1 MALRRLLVG
10 FAVVVILWLIVPTLV
25 IVPMS
30 FNSQQSFNFPPQ
42 GFSFRWYE
50 HFFTNAVWLQAL
62 GNSVMIAVLSAIL
75 ATVLGVLAAL
85 GLMRL
90 KKRVRG
96 ILENLFLAPMIVP
109 GIVLAI
115 GLYSIY
121 LRLQQTTGFLWLGTV
136 QGFVFAHVVIAF
148 PLVVTNVMASLQGL
162 DSRLEDA
169 ASSLGATRGTTFFTV
184 TLPLILPGVTAG
196 ALFAFVTSFDEIIL
210 SLFIQTPMMQT
221 LPVQLFNSVRQSND
235 PTVAAVSVIT
245 MLVSLIILF
254 AAQMAARP
262 RNRKAG
268 S

>member
-1 MALRRLLVG
+1 MVLKRILVA
-10 FAVVVILWLIVPTLV
+10 FTAIVILWLIVPTLI

-30 FNSQQSFNFPPQ
+30 FNEQQSFNFPPQ

-50 HFFTNAVWLQAL
+50 HFFTNQVWLQAL
-62 GNSVMIAVLSAIL
+62 GNSVVIAIVSALI
-75 ATVLGVLAAL
+75 ATVLGVLGAM

-90 KKRVRG
+90 RKRARG
-96 ILENLFLAPMIVP
+96 IMENLFLAPMIVP

-115 GLYSIY
+115 GLYSLY
-121 LRLQQTTGFLWLGTV
+121 LRLQQSTGFLWLGTI

-162 DSRLEDA
+162 DSRLEQA
-169 ASSLGATRGTTFFTV
+169 ASSLGASRLTTFRTV

-210 SLFIQTPMMQT
+210 SLFIQTPTLQT

-235 PTVAAVSVIT
+235 PTVAAVAVVT
-245 MLVSLIILF
+245 MLVSLLILL
-254 AAQMAARP
+254 AAQTATRP
-262 RNRKAG
+262 RKGRK
-268 S
+268 

>member
-1 MALRRLLVG
+1 MALTRWLWA

-30 FNSQQSFNFPPQ
+30 FNEAQSFNFPPS
-42 GFSFRWYE
+42 GFSLRWYE
-50 HFFTNAVWLQAL
+50 NFFTNPVWLQAL
-62 GNSVMIAVLSAIL
+62 GNSVLIAILSAVL
-75 ATVLGVLAAL
+75 ATILGVLAAL

-90 KKRVRG
+90 RPRVRG
-96 ILENLFLAPMIVP
+96 VLENLFLAPMIVP

-162 DSRLEDA
+162 DTRLEQA
-169 ASSLGATRGTTFFTV
+169 ASSLGAAKSTTFFTV
-184 TLPLILPGVTAG
+184 TLPLIVPGVTAG

-210 SLFIQTPMMQT
+210 SLFIQTPTLQT
-221 LPVQLFNSVRQSND
+221 LPVKLFTSVNQSND
-235 PTVAAVSVIT
+235 PTVAAVAVVT
-245 MLVSLIILF
+245 MLVSLLILL
-254 AAQMAARP
+254 AAQIATRP
-262 RNRKAG
+262 RKAR

>member
-1 MALRRLLVG
+1 MALKRLLVA
-10 FAVVVILWLIVPTLV
+10 FSAVVIVWLIVPTLV
-25 IVPMS
+25 IVPVS
-30 FNSQQSFNFPPQ
+30 LNENQSFNFPPQ
-42 GFSFRWYE
+42 GFSLRWYE
-50 HFFTNAVWLQAL
+50 HFFTNPVWLQAL
-62 GNSVMIAVLSAIL
+62 GNSVLIAILSAIV

-90 KKRVRG
+90 AKRTRG
-96 ILENLFLAPMIVP
+96 VFENLFLAPMIVP

-115 GLYSIY
+115 GLYSVY
-121 LRLQQTTGFLWLGTV
+121 LRLQGLTGFLWLGTV

-162 DSRLEDA
+162 DARLEDA
-169 ASSLGATRGTTFFTV
+169 ASSLGATRATTFFTV
-184 TLPLILPGVTAG
+184 TLPLIVPGVTAG

-235 PTVAAVSVIT
+235 PTVAAVSVVT
-245 MLVSLIILF
+245 MIVSLIILF
-254 AAQMAARP
+254 AAQVAARP
-262 RNRKAG
+262 RKAR